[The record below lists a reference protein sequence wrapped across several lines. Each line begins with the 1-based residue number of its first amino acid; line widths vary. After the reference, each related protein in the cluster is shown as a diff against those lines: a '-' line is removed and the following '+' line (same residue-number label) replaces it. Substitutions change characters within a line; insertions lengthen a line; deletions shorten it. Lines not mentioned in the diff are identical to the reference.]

1 MHREVIR
8 LVLHLPFDHQD
19 LASAVG
25 HALDVYLEAVGSTQ
39 EVFSEYFLGYEP
51 NTLTSEDWPRIRS
64 MLAPPRGPRFLDDL
78 EDEEVRPY
86 LKEQFERRVD
96 LLGGAQGLSGY
107 GFFYGSRLPWRTPE
121 PDAMSLVSFSW
132 PTEFLEAH
140 GAEASRALM
149 ERLAS
154 LLPYASGHAGLAF
167 YSPNVWGLEEAAIH
181 EEALRHPGLD
191 VTHGERHLGVRVD
204 GVHWL
209 NFLGPEVLGRV
220 GGPEALRA
228 RLHAPGTT
236 VQALDGG
243 RALVA
248 LGPVPEAGDI
258 ARGDT
263 LPAYRELARV
273 LEPWLL
279 PCPETRVWH
288 GCPPGTARR
297 WGRRFLD

>member
-1 MHREVIR
+1 MKVLR
-8 LVLHLPFDHQD
+8 LVLHLPFDHAD
-19 LASAVG
+19 VAAGVN
-25 HALDVYLEAVGSTQ
+25 HALDVYLDAIGRGPEGLSDWRDVEG
-39 EVFSEYFLGYEP
+39 EDDVFPLEGEGWDF
-51 NTLTSEDWPRIRS
+51 IRS
-64 MLAPPRGPRFLDDL
+64 MLAPPRGPRFL
-78 EDEEVRPY
+78 EDVPEAPFVRHRV
-86 LKEQFERRVD
+86 KKQFDRCVE
-96 LLGGAQGLSGY
+96 LTGGAGY
-107 GFFYGSRLPWRTPE
+107 GFFYWARLPWRTPE
-121 PDAMSLVSFSW
+121 PDAMSVVSFSW
-132 PTEFLEAH
+132 PTEYLEAH
-140 GAEASRALM
+140 GAGAVRGLIQ
-149 ERLAS
+149 RLAA

-167 YSPNVWGLEEAAIH
+167 YSPNVWGLEEGAIH

-191 VTHGERHLGVRVD
+191 VTHGERHLGTRVD

-209 NFLGPEVLGRV
+209 NFLGPEVLGQV

-248 LGPVPEAGDI
+248 LGPAPEAGDL
-258 ARGDT
+258 ARGDP